1 VIKKRNNPCIVLL
14 YSMICSDVDKWRKN
28 FIGGIESFIS

>member
-1 VIKKRNNPCIVLL
+1 VIKKRNNSRIVLL